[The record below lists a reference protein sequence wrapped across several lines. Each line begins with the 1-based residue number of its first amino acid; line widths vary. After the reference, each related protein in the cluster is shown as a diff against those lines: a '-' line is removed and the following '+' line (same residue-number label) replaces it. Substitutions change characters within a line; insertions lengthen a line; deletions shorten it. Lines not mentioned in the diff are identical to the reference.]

1 MKNTRRRQR
10 GGGLFDKLIRKSKK
24 RFERLKSTKSTT
36 SFSGKNRTN
45 RTLPFFTSSFSFF
58 TKKSDPPAPVVAQPP
73 PAPVV
78 AQPPTM
84 VANPLLLQ
92 SPVQLK
98 QQPGEQL
105 EQQPGEQPGEQLD
118 EQPGEQPEPQPAPQ
132 PQSDG
137 TKTDGVKPRETNVNE
152 IRPPKAVGGRRRVT
166 RGRRRVK
173 RRSKRR
179 RNRNNCTPR

>member
-10 GGGLFDKLIRKSKK
+10 GGGFFELIRKSKK

-58 TKKSDPPAPVVAQPP
+58 TKKSDPPAAPAVAQPP
-73 PAPVV
+73 A
-78 AQPPTM
+78 M

-92 SPVQLK
+92 SPVQLE

-166 RGRRRVK
+166 RGRRRVTRGRRRVK